1 MSARPT
7 SDSGLAAAPVR
18 SRFRV
23 GDDSCLD
30 CAGDVPDALGRL
42 PGVHAVQVASQA
54 RVVLIDHQPGIR
66 PDDLRRQAA
75 RLGLILL
82 PDQAA
87 PPAPQASTPWWRQP
101 RIITIGV
108 AAALLLLGLATDQL
122 GLPRV
127 ADVLYLATV
136 AIGSVPT
143 GRIIYQS
150 LRAGRFTLSTL
161 LIAAFGAIAI
171 GLLEE
176 AAVLTVVFSTGQVL
190 EEYASSRVRR
200 SIHALMALAPPVAQ
214 RLAPDGSLQ
223 AVPVEDLQPGEQVL
237 VRPGERL
244 PTDGT
249 IVQGSSAVDQSPVT
263 GESVPVE
270 VTAGSTVFAGT
281 VNGAGA
287 LRVQVT
293 KHYADT
299 TLARIIRQ
307 VEEAQASKGR
317 AQRFADRFGAV
328 YAPIMLGL
336 AATVALVPPLLVGD
350 WRGWFYRALVVLVV
364 SCSCALLISVPVSV
378 VAAITRAARA
388 GILIKG
394 GAYLEALGGLR
405 VVVFDKTGTLTRGLP
420 EVTDIVTVGDR
431 QPDEVL
437 GLAAQVEAASEHPLA
452 DAVLR
457 AAATRGLPTT
467 PAADLRAIHGVGVQ
481 ATVSGQRVFVGRP
494 DPANAQAGTDGLD
507 ERIARLEEAGKTT
520 MLVTVDSRPVG
531 LLAVAD
537 RLRDQAPAAMASL
550 RQVGVDRLVMLT
562 GDNQRVAAAIA
573 GHVGVDEW
581 RAGLLPQDKTAAVTS
596 LRADYGRIAMV
607 GDGVNDAPA
616 LATADIGIAMGAAG
630 SDVALETADIALM
643 TDDLGKVTEAI
654 RLSRHALVNIR
665 QNIIMSLATVAVLV
679 TAALTG
685 WLSLT
690 TGLLL
695 NEATALLI
703 IGNGLRL
710 SRLPTEHLT
719 SPPTTQAAAG
729 HSGNEQ
735 PHQVTSMT
743 LAAAATP
750 SDEPGCCAPQ
760 GDAQTG
766 DCGC

>member
-1 MSARPT
+1 MSAQPT
-7 SDSGLAAAPVR
+7 HDPALAAPPVR

-30 CAGDVPDALGRL
+30 CAGNVPDALGRL
-42 PGVHAVQVASQA
+42 PGVHAVHVASQA
-54 RVVLIDHQPGIR
+54 RLVLIDHQPGIR
-66 PDDLRRQAA
+66 PDDLRRQAS
-75 RLGLILL
+75 RLGLVLL
-82 PDQAA
+82 PDRAA
-87 PPAPQASTPWWRQP
+87 PPAPQATKQWWRQP
-101 RIITIGV
+101 RIMLIGI

-136 AIGSVPT
+136 AIGGAPT
-143 GRIIYQS
+143 ARIIYQS

-161 LIAAFGAIAI
+161 LIAALGAIAI

-176 AAVLTVVFSTGQVL
+176 AAVLAVVFSTGQVL

-200 SIHALMALAPPVAQ
+200 SIHALMALAPPVAR
-214 RLAPDGSLQ
+214 RLAPDGSLA
-223 AVPVEDLQPGEQVL
+223 AVPVEALTPGEQVL

-249 IVQGSSAVDQSPVT
+249 IVQGSSAIDQSPVT

-307 VEEAQASKGR
+307 VEEAQASKGK
-317 AQRFADRFGAV
+317 AQRSADRFGAV
-328 YAPIMLGL
+328 YAPIVLGL
-336 AATVALVPPLLVGD
+336 AVAVALVPPLVVGD
-350 WRGWFYRALVVLVV
+350 FRGWFYRALVVLVV

-394 GAYLEALGGLR
+394 GAYLEALGSLR
-405 VVVFDKTGTLTRGLP
+405 VVVFDKTGTLTRGIP
-420 EVTDIVTVGDR
+420 EVTDVIPLGHFGS
-431 QPDEVL
+431 DEVL
-437 GLAAQVEAASEHPLA
+437 GVAAQVEAASEHPLA

-467 PAADLRAIHGVGVQ
+467 PAADLRAIHGVGVE
-481 ATVSGQRVFVGRP
+481 ATVNGQRVFVGRP
-494 DPANAQAGTDGLD
+494 DRANGQAPTNGLD
-507 ERIARLEEAGKTT
+507 ERIARLEQAGNTT
-520 MLVTVDSRPVG
+520 MVVTVEGRPVG

-537 RLRDQAPAAMASL
+537 RLREEASAAMAPL

-573 GHVGVDEW
+573 GHVGVDSW
-581 RAGLLPQDKTAAVTS
+581 RAGLLPEDKTAAVRS
-596 LRADYGRIAMV
+596 LRADHGRIAMV

-665 QNIIMSLATVAVLV
+665 QNIVMSLITVAVLV

-710 SRLPTEHLT
+710 ARLPGEHLT
-719 SPPTTQAAAG
+719 SPPAASASPG
-729 HSGNEQ
+729 ASGTDQ
-735 PHQVTSMT
+735 PHTVAPPPTP
-743 LAAAATP
+743 AAATRN
-750 SDEPGCCAPQ
+750 DGPGCCAPQ
-760 GDAQTG
+760 GDA
-766 DCGC
+766 

>member
-1 MSARPT
+1 MSAPARDP
-7 SDSGLAAAPVR
+7 GLAAPVR

-30 CAGDVPDALGRL
+30 CAGNVPDALGRL
-42 PGVHAVQVASQA
+42 PGVQAVHVASQA

-66 PDDLRRQAA
+66 PDDLRRQAS

-87 PPAPQASTPWWRQP
+87 PPPSQTGPQWWRQP

-108 AAALLLLGLATDQL
+108 AAALLLLGMATDYL
-122 GLPRV
+122 LDLPTLTD
-127 ADVLYLATV
+127 ALYLATV

-143 GRIIYQS
+143 ARIIYQA

-200 SIHALMALAPPVAQ
+200 SIHALMALAPPIAQ
-214 RLAPDGSLQ
+214 RLEPDGSLR
-223 AVPVEDLQPGEQVL
+223 AVPVETLQPGEQVL

-249 IVQGSSAVDQSPVT
+249 IVQGSSAIDQSPVT
-263 GESVPVE
+263 GEAVPVE
-270 VTAGSTVFAGT
+270 VTAGAMVFAGT

-287 LRVQVT
+287 LRVQVA

-307 VEEAQASKGR
+307 VEEAQASKGK

-394 GAYLEALGGLR
+394 GAYLEALGSLR
-405 VVVFDKTGTLTRGLP
+405 VVVFDKTGTLTRGIP
-420 EVTDIVTVGDR
+420 DVTDVIPLGDYR
-431 QPDEVL
+431 PDQIL

-457 AAATRGLPTT
+457 AAATRGLPAT
-467 PAADLRAIHGVGVQ
+467 PAADLHAIHGVGVE
-481 ATVSGQRVFVGRP
+481 ATVNGQRVFVGRP
-494 DPANAQAGTDGLD
+494 DRTNGQAVSEGLAD
-507 ERIARLEEAGKTT
+507 QLADLERAGKTT
-520 MLVTVDSRPVG
+520 MLVSADGRPVG

-550 RQVGVDRLVMLT
+550 RQVGVDRIVMLT

-573 GHVGVDEW
+573 GYVGVDEW
-581 RAGLLPQDKTAAVTS
+581 RAGLLPEDKTAAVTS
-596 LRADYGRIAMV
+596 LRTDHGKLAMV

-643 TDDLGKVTEAI
+643 TDDLGKLTEAI
-654 RLSRHALVNIR
+654 RLSRHALANIR
-665 QNIIMSLATVAVLV
+665 QNIIMSLVTVAILI

-703 IGNGLRL
+703 IANGLRL
-710 SRLPTEHLT
+710 SRLPAEHLT
-719 SPPTTQAAAG
+719 SPLTAPPASGQPSPSAAIAPDSTG
-729 HSGNEQ
+729 V
-735 PHQVTSMT
+735 PVDV
-743 LAAAATP
+743 AA
-750 SDEPGCCAPQ
+750 ERPGCCATDYQPD
-760 GDAQTG
+760 G
-766 DCGC
+766 